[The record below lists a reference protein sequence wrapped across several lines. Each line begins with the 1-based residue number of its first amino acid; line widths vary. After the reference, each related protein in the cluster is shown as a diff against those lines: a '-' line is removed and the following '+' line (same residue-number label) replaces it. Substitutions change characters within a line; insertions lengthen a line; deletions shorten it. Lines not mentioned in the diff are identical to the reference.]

1 MINLSKTKHPMPAQ
15 DPNDRIHNFE
25 EVTLGYTKEQAIEE
39 AKRCL
44 DCKHQP
50 CVNGCP
56 VGIDIPGFIRE
67 IANEHFELAY
77 QIIRKSSLLPSVCGR
92 VCPQETQCELL
103 CVRGIKGE
111 PVGIGYLE
119 RFVSDEH
126 FKHVT
131 ESAMDSV
138 KIGKKIA
145 IIGSG
150 PAGLSCAN
158 DLSRMGYEV
167 DIYEALH
174 ASGGVLTYGIPAFR
188 LPKEIVEREIESLKK
203 QGVTIINN
211 AIIGKTLTLDDL
223 FELGYQ
229 AIFLGT
235 GAGLPK
241 FMGVPG
247 EMLNGVYSAN
257 EYLTR
262 INLMKAYETD
272 AKTPIHKGKRV
283 AVIGG
288 GNVAL
293 DAARCA
299 KRLGAEEVYIIYRRS
314 MAEIPA
320 RADEIHHA
328 LEEGILFNV
337 LSNLKEIIGDSSGNV
352 VGIKCAAMMLGE
364 PDASG
369 RPRPIEKVDQVQ
381 MIDVDTVIMAIGTT
395 PNPLLT
401 QTDQDIKQDK
411 YGCMLTRD
419 AYGLTMRDRV
429 YAGGDAVTGS
439 ATVIL
444 AMGAG
449 RKAAEGIHKRL
460 SDTIQKGES

>member
-1 MINLSKTKHPMPAQ
+1 MINLSKTKQVMPTV
-15 DPNDRIHNFE
+15 DPTLRILDFE
-25 EVTLGYTKEQAIEE
+25 EVNLGYTEEQAILE

-56 VGIDIPGFIRE
+56 VGIDIPGFILE
-67 IANEHFELAY
+67 ISNGNMEEAY

-92 VCPQETQCELL
+92 VCPQETQCEAV
-103 CVRGIKGE
+103 CVRGNKGE
-111 PVGIGYLE
+111 PVGIGNLE
-119 RFVSDEH
+119 RYVSDVH
-126 FKHVT
+126 FQNYPEDLSLEILSLNIKV
-131 ESAMDSV
+131 AV
-138 KIGKKIA
+138 
-145 IIGSG
+145 IGSG

-158 DLSRMGYEV
+158 DLSRYGYQV

-174 ASGGVLTYGIPAFR
+174 TPGGVLTYGIPAFR
-188 LPKEIVEREIESLKK
+188 LPKSIVLREIESLKK
-203 QGVTIINN
+203 QGVNIITN
-211 AIIGKTLTLDDL
+211 AIIGKTLTIDDL
-223 FELGYQ
+223 FEMGYR

-247 EMLNGVYSAN
+247 EMYNGVYSAN

-262 INLMKAYETD
+262 INLMKAYE
-272 AKTPIHKGKRV
+272 AHSKTPIHHGKKV

-299 KRLGAEEVYIIYRRS
+299 KRLGAEEVYIVYRRS
-314 MAEIPA
+314 MQEIPA
-320 RADEIHHA
+320 RSEEIHHA
-328 LEEGILFNV
+328 IEEGIIFKV
-337 LSNLKEIIGDSSGNV
+337 LTNLKQIIGNESGQV
-352 VGIKCAAMMLGE
+352 KSILCADMILGE

-369 RPRPIEKVDQVQ
+369 RPRPIEQPNQ
-381 MIDVDTVIMAIGTT
+381 RHTIEVDTVIMAIGTT

-401 QTDQDIKQDK
+401 QSSADIHQDS
-411 YGCMLTRD
+411 YGCMLTHD
-419 AYGLTMRDRV
+419 DYGLTSRAFV

-449 RKAAEGIHKRL
+449 RKAALGIHKAL
-460 SDTIQKGES
+460 TLHYQEGV

>member
-1 MINLSKTKHPMPAQ
+1 MINLSKTKQVMPALAPSVRNTCF
-15 DPNDRIHNFE
+15 D
-25 EVTLGYTKEQAIEE
+25 EVNLGYTKDQAIEE

-50 CVNGCP
+50 CVGGCP
-56 VGIDIPGFIRE
+56 VGIDIPGFIQAITE
-67 IANEHFELAY
+67 DHMEEAY

-92 VCPQETQCELL
+92 VCPQETQCEAL

-111 PVGIGYLE
+111 PVAIGALE
-119 RFVSDEH
+119 RYVSDEH
-126 FKHVT
+126 FKNNHEVIEIT
-131 ESAMDSV
+131 EQNG
-138 KIGKKIA
+138 IKIA
-145 IIGSG
+145 VIGSG

-158 DLSRMGYEV
+158 DLSKYGYQV

-174 ASGGVLTYGIPAFR
+174 TPGGVLTYGIPAFR
-188 LPKEIVEREIESLKK
+188 LPKSIVLCEIDSLKK
-203 QGVTIINN
+203 QGVNIITN
-211 AIIGKTLTLDDL
+211 AIIGKTLTIDDL
-223 FELGYQ
+223 FDQHYD

-247 EMLNGVYSAN
+247 EMYNGVYSAN

-262 INLMKAYETD
+262 INLMKAYESH
-272 AKTPIHKGKRV
+272 AKTPIHRGKRV

-299 KRLGAEEVYIIYRRS
+299 KRLGADEVYIIYRRS
-314 MAEIPA
+314 MQEIPA
-320 RADEIHHA
+320 RAEEIHHA
-328 LEEGILFNV
+328 IEEGIIFKV
-337 LSNLKEIIGDSSGNV
+337 LSNLKEIKGNEEGNV
-352 VGIKCAAMMLGE
+352 QSILCTEMMLGE

-369 RPRPIEKVDQVQ
+369 RKKPIEMPDHTFLVQ
-381 MIDVDTVIMAIGTT
+381 VDTVIMAIGTT

-401 QTDQDIKQDK
+401 QSTEDLNQDR
-411 YGCMLTRD
+411 YGCLVTRD
-419 AYGLTMRDRV
+419 LYGLTSRDMV
-429 YAGGDAVTGS
+429 FAGGDAVTGS

-449 RKAAEGIHKRL
+449 RKAAEGIHLRL
-460 SDTIQKGES
+460 KEKASQGA